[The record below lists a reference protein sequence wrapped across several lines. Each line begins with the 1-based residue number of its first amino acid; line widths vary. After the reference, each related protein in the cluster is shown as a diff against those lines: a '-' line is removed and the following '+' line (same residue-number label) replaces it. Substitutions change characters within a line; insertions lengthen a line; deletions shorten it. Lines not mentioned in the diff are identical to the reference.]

1 MADATF
7 EVPDIHCGH
16 CKMSIEGAVGAVAGV
31 QEVDVTVDTK
41 TVDVVYDGSDTTRKA
56 VVAAIESQGYVVA
69 S

>member
-31 QEVDVTVDTK
+31 QQVDVTVDTK
-41 TVDVVYDGSDTTRKA
+41 TVDVVFDGSDTTREA